1 MVEALILDS
10 EALSVLTT
18 DARGS
23 SLQRA
28 RAIMTV
34 ALETRS
40 LVRVP
45 APVLAE
51 LYRGPRYDAALDR
64 VLNGRGI
71 GVVDLT
77 REIARQAG
85 HLLARA
91 KLSSVHAVDAFVV
104 ATALTFAPQSRGI
117 QHAANGRRSPSHA
130 RFPRACLNSWR
141 EERPSIGSIA

>member
-1 MVEALILDS
+1 MAEALILDS
-10 EALSVLTT
+10 EALNVVANTGV
-18 DARGS
+18 RGT

-28 RAIMTV
+28 RAIMAV
-34 ALETRS
+34 ALEHRA

-51 LYRGPRYDAALDR
+51 LYRGPRLDAALDR

-77 REIARQAG
+77 REIARHAG

-91 KLSSVHAVDAFVV
+91 KLSSAHAVDAFVV
-104 ATALTFAPQSRGI
+104 ATALTYASAVIATSDPTDIGLLAAPFPQLRVFA
-117 QHAANGRRSPSHA
+117 
-130 RFPRACLNSWR
+130 L
-141 EERPSIGSIA
+141 